1 MTGRERLERTIDG
14 LPVDRIPITT
24 ILDETTRRAMP
35 PEWRDISA
43 FEFFRKAGYDQ
54 LQFGDMG
61 LRDGEH
67 TTPPFRI
74 KHAYTMEH
82 EVRGNVHI
90 ERRIMDGQTLELHR
104 RDGHPVKHPV
114 TTEEELELVCKMYEA
129 DEVIELTGDELAASL
144 ASYDK
149 VNELMGDNGIYIPT
163 VSPSG
168 VQHMLEYECGLMA
181 FYDLLDECP
190 ELMER
195 TIEAIQRQRQR
206 QYELFAKHLTWAK
219 TVIPVENTSSLLI
232 SPTLYRRYT
241 LPHMQKYAQTM
252 HAYGKKAV
260 IHMCGA
266 LKDLLPEFKEIGL
279 DGIHALTPPPI
290 GTCPFETAL
299 DVLGDDLIV
308 LSAFDTAVLRDETLT
323 REEKMAA
330 MRDAMTPR
338 IKAGNFAL
346 GIGSDGIETSMELF
360 DVVRDAILEYG
371 CK

>member
-35 PEWRDISA
+35 AEWRNISA

-61 LRDGEH
+61 FREGEH
-67 TTPPFRI
+67 TISPFRL
-74 KHAYTMEH
+74 KHAYTVER

-90 ERRIMDGQTLELHR
+90 ERRIMDGKSLEIHM

-114 TTEEELELVCKMYEA
+114 TTEEELELLCKMYEA
-129 DEVIELTGDELAASL
+129 EEVVELTGSELAASL

-149 VNELMGDNGIYIPT
+149 VNELIGDNGIYIPV

-168 VQHMLEYECGLMA
+168 TQHMLEYECGLMA

-206 QYELFAKHLTWAK
+206 QYELLAKHLTFAK
-219 TVIPVENTSSLLI
+219 TIIPVENTSSLLI
-232 SPTLYRRYT
+232 SPSLYRKYT
-241 LPHMQKYAQTM
+241 LPHMQKYARTM
-252 HAYGKKAV
+252 REYDKKV
-260 IHMCGA
+260 IIHMCGA
-266 LKDLLPEFKEIGL
+266 LLDLLPEFKEIGL
-279 DGIHALTPPPI
+279 DGIHALTPPPV

-299 DVLGDDLIV
+299 DELGENLVV
-308 LSAFDTAVLRDETLT
+308 LSGFDTSVLRDESLS
-323 REEKMAA
+323 REAKIAS
-330 MRDAMTPR
+330 MRDTMNPR
-338 IKAGNFAL
+338 VKAGNFAL
-346 GIGSDGIETSMELF
+346 GIGADGIETSMELF
-360 DVVRDAILEYG
+360 DLVRDAILQYG
-371 CK
+371 TK